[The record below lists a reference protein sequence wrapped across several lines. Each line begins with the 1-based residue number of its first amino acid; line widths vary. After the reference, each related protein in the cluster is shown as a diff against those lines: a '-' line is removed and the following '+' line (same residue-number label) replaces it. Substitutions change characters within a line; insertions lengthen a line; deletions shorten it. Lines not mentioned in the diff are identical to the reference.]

1 MHRTGKLF
9 VISAP
14 SGAGKTTL
22 VKRLVDLQPDLKFS
36 ISYTT
41 RAARDR
47 EVSGHDYFF
56 VSPGEFARMREA
68 GEFLEYANVFGNE
81 YGTSRE
87 QVRQMLNA
95 GQDVLLEIDWQG
107 AQQVRENLPECRS
120 VFILPPSVPEL
131 ERRLRG
137 RSTDSEEVIARRLS
151 EALGDISHW
160 DEFDYVIVNDDL
172 NQAVAALQDILAGN
186 GWAWSTAEASVR
198 AQVAAVLTGAASAAP
213 LRRDR

>member
-1 MHRTGKLF
+1 MRKTGKLF

-22 VKRLVDLQPDLKFS
+22 VKRLVERQPDLQFS

-41 RAARDR
+41 RRARSG
-47 EVSGHDYFF
+47 EVSGRDYFF
-56 VSPGEFARMREA
+56 VSPDEFRRMREA
-68 GEFLEYANVFGNE
+68 GEFLEHANVFGNE

-120 VFILPPSVPEL
+120 IFILPPSVPEL

-137 RSTDSEEVIARRLS
+137 RSTDSEEVIARRLG

-172 NQAVAALQDILAGN
+172 DAAAAALQEIVTGS

-198 AQVAAVLTGAASAAP
+198 AQVAAVLTGATSAEP
-213 LRRDR
+213 LRRDP